1 MGAVGAPWHAGPV
14 TLATDQRDA
23 GSAVRGRDDGRHVA
37 HEERAFAERDWA
49 LLVAI
54 AAMWGSS
61 FLWIELGLE
70 RFPPQLVALL
80 RVVFGIATLAVVP
93 GARRALPPAAWPRVA
108 VLGVVWMAGPFLL
121 FPLAQQWIDSSLAGM
136 LNAAQPLFAALVAA
150 LLARRLPR
158 ALQAAG
164 LALGFGG
171 VVVLSAPAIGGAS
184 ATALGAGLILL
195 ATVLYGVAVNL
206 AAPLQ
211 RAHGALPVVLRAQIV
226 AAAVLLPFGGASV
239 PSARFAWGSLIAV
252 AVLGA
257 FSSGLAL
264 VAMTTL
270 VGRVGAARGSI
281 AIYFLPVVA
290 IALGVLVRGE
300 AVTLWAIAGTALI
313 VVGAYLT
320 SRGARPGA
328 PEAAQVPASAVSA
341 PAASSARP
349 S

>member
-1 MGAVGAPWHAGPV
+1 MPAAATAHHSGAALPSGPAGGPSP
-14 TLATDQRDA
+14 TDDVA
-23 GSAVRGRDDGRHVA
+23 FGSA
-37 HEERAFAERDWA
+37 DWG

-54 AAMWGSS
+54 AVMWGSS

-80 RVVFGIATLAVVP
+80 RLVFGIVTLAVVP
-93 GARRALPPAAWPRVA
+93 GARRALPRHAWPRVA
-108 VLGVVWMAGPFLL
+108 LLGVVWMALPFLL
-121 FPLAQQWIDSSLAGM
+121 FPVAQQWIDSSLAGM

-158 ALQAAG
+158 ALQGAG
-164 LALGFGG
+164 LVVGFGG
-171 VVVLSAPAIGGAS
+171 VLVLSAPSLGGAQ
-184 ATALGAGLILL
+184 ATALGAALILL
-195 ATVLYGVAVNL
+195 ATVLYGIAVNI

-211 RAHGALPVVLRAQIV
+211 REHGALPVVLRAQVV
-226 AAAVLLPFGGASV
+226 AAVALLPFGGASV
-239 PSARFAWGSLIAV
+239 PGARFAWGSLLAV

-290 IALGVLVRGE
+290 IGLGVAVRGE
-300 AVTLWAIAGTALI
+300 QVTPWAVGGTAL
-313 VVGAYLT
+313 VVAGAWLT
-320 SRGARPGA
+320 SRGARRAA
-328 PEAAQVPASAVSA
+328 PERTPAVTASVAAEVARE
-341 PAASSARP
+341 PAA
-349 S
+349 